1 MGGNVIRGVGAPS
14 AAQDAAT
21 KGYVDG
27 EVRNTKQHNPTP

>member
-1 MGGNVIRGVGAPS
+1 MGGNVTSGVGAPS

-27 EVRNTKQHNPTP
+27 EVQH